1 MLTDEEIGDL
11 VFKVSLKRSDLED
24 YDEEIAD
31 LFRVCGVQLEID
43 VVTHLLEQLHMPS
56 LDQIPA
62 MLTAMADFAK
72 ELLQDGKRLA
82 IVAMAYDGS
91 ADGSQT
97 IIQLLKP
104 KLGRS
109 KSHKIFNSVP
119 QYLRKGGIDEFP
131 RYLLVDDFMG
141 SGQTVLNRV
150 KEIENNAK
158 GRKMSVEPH
167 ICLLYGMERAI
178 QKVQGEGLDIRV
190 VNSLRA
196 GLSGHFSGNDLNS
209 RVEAIRRIE
218 TQLAPIVDGVN
229 VPSLGYN
236 EAEATFCI
244 RDTNAPNSN
253 FPIFWWPEDA
263 SGSERRT
270 LMVRAEL

>member
-1 MLTDEEIGDL
+1 MD
-11 VFKVSLKRSDLED
+11 
-24 YDEEIAD
+24 
-31 LFRVCGVQLEID
+31 
-43 VVTHLLEQLHMPS
+43 
-56 LDQIPA
+56 
-62 MLTAMADFAK
+62 
-72 ELLQDGKRLA
+72 
-82 IVAMAYDGS
+82 
-91 ADGSQT
+91 
-97 IIQLLKP
+97 
-104 KLGRS
+104 
-109 KSHKIFNSVP
+109 
-119 QYLRKGGIDEFP
+119 
-131 RYLLVDDFMG
+131 
-141 SGQTVLNRV
+141 
-150 KEIENNAK
+150 
-158 GRKMSVEPH
+158 VEPH

-178 QKVQGEGLDIRV
+178 KKVQGEGLDIRV

-209 RVEAIRRIE
+209 RVDAIRRIE

-229 VPSLGYN
+229 VPSLGFN